1 MQVGFVGIGRM
12 GSGMAAGGRELD
24 WSALALIAKHDV
36 GEQTT
41 LVPPK

>member
-1 MQVGFVGIGRM
+1 MQVGFVGM
-12 GSGMAAGGRELD
+12 GSGMAAGGRGLD